1 MMTEKEEIN
10 GAGKPSANAP
20 ILQLNRLTYV
30 KIGGRVLDTT
40 GAKLDKYIAYA
51 TKGLKT
57 EITSGD
63 VIEYGLKLL
72 FDRDAGFKD
81 WLKQN

>member
-1 MMTEKEEIN
+1 MIEKDETSR
-10 GAGKPSANAP
+10 GGKPNGNAP

-40 GAKLDKYIAYA
+40 GAKLDNYIAYA
-51 TKGLKT
+51 TERMNT

-72 FDRDAGFKD
+72 FDRDAGFKE
-81 WLKQN
+81 WLKQS

>member
-1 MMTEKEEIN
+1 MTEKEETAAAAKTS
-10 GAGKPSANAP
+10 GSAP

-51 TKGLKT
+51 TQGLKT

-72 FDRDAGFKD
+72 FDRDAGFKE

>member
-1 MMTEKEEIN
+1 MTEKEETN
-10 GAGKPSANAP
+10 GAGKPNGAAP

-40 GAKLDKYIAYA
+40 GAKLDRYITYA
-51 TKGLKT
+51 TEGLKT

-72 FDRDAGFKD
+72 FDRDAGFKE

>member
-1 MMTEKEEIN
+1 MTEKEETAAAAKTN
-10 GAGKPSANAP
+10 GNAP

-51 TKGLKT
+51 TEGLKT
-57 EITSGD
+57 EIASGD

-72 FDRDAGFKD
+72 FDRDAGFKE
-81 WLKQN
+81 WLKQS

>member
-1 MMTEKEEIN
+1 MTEKEENTVAAKPN
-10 GAGKPSANAP
+10 GNAP

-30 KIGGRVLDTT
+30 KIGGRVLHTT
-40 GAKLDKYIAYA
+40 GTKLDKYIAYA
-51 TKGLKT
+51 TERMNT

-72 FDRDAGFKD
+72 FDRDSGFKD

>member
-1 MMTEKEEIN
+1 MTEKIETTTTTKPN
-10 GAGKPSANAP
+10 GNAP
-20 ILQLNRLTYV
+20 ILQLNRRTYV

-51 TKGLKT
+51 TERMNT

-63 VIEYGLKLL
+63 VLEYGLKLL
-72 FDRDAGFKD
+72 FDRDAGFKE
-81 WLKQN
+81 WLRQR

>member
-1 MMTEKEEIN
+1 MTEKEETPAAAKPN
-10 GAGKPSANAP
+10 GNAP

-40 GAKLDKYIAYA
+40 GTKLDKYIAYA
-51 TKGLKT
+51 TEGMKT

-72 FDRDAGFKD
+72 FDRDAGFKE

>member
-1 MMTEKEEIN
+1 MTEKEETI
-10 GAGKPSANAP
+10 ATTKPKGGAP
-20 ILQLNRLTYV
+20 ILQLNRSTYV

-51 TKGLKT
+51 TERMNT

-63 VIEYGLKLL
+63 VLEYGLKLL
-72 FDRDAGFKD
+72 FDRDAGFKE
-81 WLKQN
+81 WLKQS